1 MCFRRLLVKRSV
13 RSEMLDSKYIRAF
26 SDLMNPSSRKS
37 PELCFNVKFN
47 QQAAICLSHYSEDIR
62 AHEQLKELDVLRM
75 FCKVLKETKQ
85 KKMHNQA
92 CRFLSNISWN
102 PHFSNTLLSYQIVG
116 NMISLLVNQNNIML
130 IKYCI
135 YAIGNLSATPNF
147 FAKCQNLSINPIINL
162 LDYNSDDKDIII
174 EYASFTLANIS
185 LDQSTHSEI
194 LKEPEI
200 SIVHKNFVLG
210 DNPKIIK
217 NLMILLTNLSMNQRL
232 NLKLLQKDFF
242 KKAIDLMI
250 DENAR
255 NYKRYI
261 AKAIASL
268 SYQPEF
274 QNYIL
279 QNDLMSRLMSSVY
292 HNDDKTKE
300 TVECI

>member
-1 MCFRRLLVKRSV
+1 
-13 RSEMLDSKYIRAF
+13 
-26 SDLMNPSSRKS
+26 
-37 PELCFNVKFN
+37 
-47 QQAAICLSHYSEDIR
+47 
-62 AHEQLKELDVLRM
+62 
-75 FCKVLKETKQ
+75 
-85 KKMHNQA
+85 MHNQA

-102 PHFSNTLLSYQIVG
+102 PLFSHTLLGYQIVS
-116 NMISLLVNQNNIML
+116 NMISLLVNQNNYML

-147 FAKCQNLSINPIINL
+147 FAKCRNLSINPIINL
-162 LDYNSDDKDIII
+162 LDYNSDDKEVII

-217 NLMILLTNLSMNQRL
+217 NLMILVTNLSMNQRL
-232 NLKLLQKDFF
+232 NIKLLQKDFF

-268 SYQPEF
+268 SYLPEF
-274 QNYIL
+274 QDYIC
-279 QNDLMSRLMSSVY
+279 QNELMPRLLSSVS

-300 TVECI
+300 TVGSS

>member
-1 MCFRRLLVKRSV
+1 M
-13 RSEMLDSKYIRAF
+13 
-26 SDLMNPSSRKS
+26 
-37 PELCFNVKFN
+37 
-47 QQAAICLSHYSEDIR
+47 
-62 AHEQLKELDVLRM
+62 
-75 FCKVLKETKQ
+75 
-85 KKMHNQA
+85 
-92 CRFLSNISWN
+92 
-102 PHFSNTLLSYQIVG
+102 
-116 NMISLLVNQNNIML
+116 
-130 IKYCI
+130 
-135 YAIGNLSATPNF
+135 
-147 FAKCQNLSINPIINL
+147 
-162 LDYNSDDKDIII
+162 
-174 EYASFTLANIS
+174 
-185 LDQSTHSEI
+185 
-194 LKEPEI
+194 KEPEI

-255 NYKRYI
+255 QYKRYI

-300 TVECI
+300 TVIASH